1 MTTHTITIEEY
12 INEYFVDSNS
22 RSDWEKQS
30 IIKILLEKGS
40 INNSSEPITDQ
51 LKEEI
56 SEIDLCTNDQNWYD

>member
-12 INEYFVDSNS
+12 INEYFVGNNS

-30 IIKILLEKGS
+30 IIKMLLEKGS
-40 INNSSEPITDQ
+40 INSSSEPITDQ